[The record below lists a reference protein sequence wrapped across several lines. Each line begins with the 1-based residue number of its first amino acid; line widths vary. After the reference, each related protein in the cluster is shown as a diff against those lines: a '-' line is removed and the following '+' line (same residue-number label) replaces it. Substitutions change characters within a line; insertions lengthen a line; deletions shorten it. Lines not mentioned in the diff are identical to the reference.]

1 MTMEKSCERFEAEN
15 LLTMTSLKVTTS
27 LKRVPVN
34 LDECLLACLQLSVDV
49 DEDAVLSGLRT
60 IVYPEVAA

>member
-1 MTMEKSCERFEAEN
+1 MLQICSGRTALPLANVEPA
-15 LLTMTSLKVTTS
+15 LLA
-27 LKRVPVN
+27 
-34 LDECLLACLQLSVDV
+34 CLLACLQLSVDV